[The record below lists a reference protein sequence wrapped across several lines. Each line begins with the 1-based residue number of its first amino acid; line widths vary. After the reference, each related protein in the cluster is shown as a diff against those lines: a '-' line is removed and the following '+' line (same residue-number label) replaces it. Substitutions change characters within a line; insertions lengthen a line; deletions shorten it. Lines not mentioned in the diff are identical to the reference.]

1 MASVNLMLMRKHDV
15 NLSPQRSE
23 DPDVNLTPM
32 IDVVFLL
39 LLFFMVS
46 TSFIRESSLKV
57 NLPEATGEAM
67 LEQEQPIDIVIQADG
82 QVLVNGEA
90 LPAVSREILQ
100 NVLKSV
106 VGDNADPHI
115 IISADADAQYQHI
128 VTAMDTAQQLGYTKL
143 TLATRQSRTEN

>member
-1 MASVNLMLMRKHDV
+1 M

-57 NLPEATGEAM
+57 NLPQATGEPM
-67 LEQEQPIDIVIQADG
+67 LEQDKPVDIVIQADG
-82 QVLVNGEA
+82 QFLINDEA
-90 LPAVSREILQ
+90 LPVVTVDILR
-100 NVLKSV
+100 NVLKAA
-106 VGDNADPHI
+106 VGDQEDPHI
-115 IISADADAQYQHI
+115 IISADANAEYQHI
-128 VTAMDTAQQLGYTKL
+128 VTAMDTAQQMGYTRL
-143 TLATRQSRTEN
+143 TLATRQTRNDSE

>member
-1 MASVNLMLMRKHDV
+1 
-15 NLSPQRSE
+15 
-23 DPDVNLTPM
+23 M

-67 LEQEQPIDIVIQADG
+67 LEQEQPVDIVIQADG
-82 QVLVNGEA
+82 QFLVNGET
-90 LPAVSREILQ
+90 LPAVSRETLQ

-106 VGDNADPHI
+106 VGDNTDPHI

-128 VTAMDTAQQLGYTKL
+128 VTAMDTAQQMGYTKL
-143 TLATRQSRTEN
+143 TLATRQSRTDK